1 MSEAKLVSHRIE
13 VNQVALVSQVF
24 KRRRTM
30 KKVIVMLVWT
40 LLIVGCA
47 FSTKMVNDKG
57 VVVDCRNVGV
67 GPITGAAAMTNRDN
81 CVNRL
86 KAQGYHEVE

>member
-1 MSEAKLVSHRIE
+1 
-13 VNQVALVSQVF
+13 
-24 KRRRTM
+24 M
-30 KKVIVMLVWT
+30 KKAVIVAWML
-40 LLIVGCA
+40 LAAGCA

-81 CVNRL
+81 CVNRM